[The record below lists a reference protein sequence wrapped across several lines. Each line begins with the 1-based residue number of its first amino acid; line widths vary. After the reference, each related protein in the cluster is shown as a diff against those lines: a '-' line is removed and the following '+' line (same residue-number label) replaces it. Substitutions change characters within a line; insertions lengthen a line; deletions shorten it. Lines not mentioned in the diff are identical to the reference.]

1 VAVFQDCYFKDATVD
16 QQSPTKLKTC
26 FYDYHLKHGAKMVD
40 FAGWEMPLHYSAG
53 IVAEHQHTR
62 QAMSIFDV
70 SHMGRLKITG
80 KGAQPLL
87 EHVCTRKI
95 GGFAPGRSGYS
106 LLCNEDGGVLD
117 DVIVSRFERHWL
129 MVCNASNREAII
141 KWLQT
146 HAARFDAK
154 IEDETF
160 STAMVSVQGPKAIE
174 YLDTV
179 LPEPASDIKRYQF
192 QVQNYLIA
200 SFSVF
205 RTGYTG
211 EDGVEIICGKNV
223 AQMAVNFIAKSG
235 EDKPNGLKP
244 AGLGARDT
252 LRLEAGMPLYGHELT
267 PTIDPISAGLDW
279 AVAIDKPFIGSDAIE
294 RIRLRGPERL
304 RVGLE
309 ITGQRI
315 ARQGAKIKS
324 ENDEEIGEVTS
335 GTLSPTLQKVIAMG
349 YVQPPYVAVGTDVL
363 VDIRGTHTPAKV
375 VALPFYRR

>member
-1 VAVFQDCYFKDATVD
+1 MN
-16 QQSPTKLKTC
+16 QQMRTILKTC
-26 FYDYHLKHGAKMVD
+26 FYDYHRQHGAKMVD

-62 QAMSIFDV
+62 QAISIFDV
-70 SHMGRLKITG
+70 SHMGRLKISG
-80 KGAQPLL
+80 KGAQNLL

-95 GGFAPGRSGYS
+95 GGFTPGRSGYS
-106 LLCNEDGGVLD
+106 LLCRQDGGVID
-117 DVIVSRFERHWL
+117 DVIVSRFDRHWL
-129 MVCNASNREAII
+129 MVCNASNREKVIQ
-141 KWLQT
+141 WLTT
-146 HAARFDAK
+146 HAAAFDAK

-174 YLDTV
+174 YLDGV
-179 LPEPASDIKRYQF
+179 LPEPPSEIKRYQF
-192 QVQNYLIA
+192 QIQNYLIA

-223 AQMAVNFIAKSG
+223 AQMAVNFLSKSG
-235 EDKPNGLKP
+235 DDKPDSLKP

-267 PTIDPISAGLDW
+267 ESIDPITAGLDW
-279 AVAIDKPFIGSDAIE
+279 AVARDKPFIGSEAIE
-294 RIRLRGPERL
+294 NVRLRGPERL
-304 RVGLE
+304 RIGLE

-315 ARQGAKIKS
+315 ARQGAKIKN
-324 ENDEEIGEVTS
+324 ENGEEIGEITS

-349 YVQPPYVAVGTDVL
+349 YVQTPYVAVGTQVL
-363 VDIRGTHTPAKV
+363 VDIRGIDTPAVV